1 VRKNLAGTLLAEG
14 VDLSTADIAGAI
26 IVAHDSILEEIPM
39 ENIDYAFNSLGRA
52 LGNEGITLHSGIYEG
67 KQPGM
72 RVFTIVSGLEPPQGR
87 LEELEKL
94 AT

>member
-1 VRKNLAGTLLAEG
+1 
-14 VDLSTADIAGAI
+14 
-26 IVAHDSILEEIPM
+26 M